1 MMIDNWKTYMSYG
14 KIEKIRLKNN
24 TNTLNILRLAFK
36 HNPHEARPILIRIN
50 EGDAKIAKL
59 LNEFTLEERRSDHL
73 ILKDLEYLRAENNSV
88 WMELYQLAH
97 CSSYDEYIK
106 LKEKA
111 EEYSEQLGTLEGG
124 IWKHLS

>member
-1 MMIDNWKTYMSYG
+1 MSYT

-36 HNPHEARPILIRIN
+36 YEPSKARLIMIRVN
-50 EGDAKIAKL
+50 EGDAKIAHL

-73 ILKDLEYLRAENNSV
+73 ILKDLEHLRAENNSV

-97 CSSYDEYIK
+97 CSSYEEYTK
-106 LKEKA
+106 LKEEA
-111 EEYSEQLGTLEGG
+111 EEYNEKISKLEENL
-124 IWKHLS
+124 WNK

>member
-1 MMIDNWKTYMSYG
+1 MSYT

-36 HNPHEARPILIRIN
+36 YEPSKARLIMIRVN
-50 EGDAKIAKL
+50 EGDAKIAHL
-59 LNEFTLEERRSDHL
+59 LNEFALEERRSDHL
-73 ILKDLEYLRAENNSV
+73 ILKDLERLRAENNSV

-97 CSSYDEYIK
+97 CSSYDEYTR

-111 EEYSEQLGTLEGG
+111 EEYSEQLGALEGG